1 MVISIKKIY
10 KVNFE
15 KGYYLFKLEQLL
27 EDKKISKNKIMNET
41 NTDFK
46 VLKRLWSGDLVRIDI
61 TVLAKICDYLNCEI
75 DDIFEY
81 VSQKNNT
88 K

>member
-1 MVISIKKIY
+1 MISIKKIY